1 MQDTLRSKWAAVGA
15 AIAVTLGAGGVS
27 LTQAAI
33 TSGEKPVFV
42 ALPAPCRLAD
52 TRPDSTVGPKSTVLA
67 AGESNAYEIQVT
79 GGSGNC
85 TGALAV
91 PDDATG
97 VALNVTAIARTAPVT
112 GRSYFTVYPA
122 DAARPHTSN
131 LNFLAA
137 DPPVPNKVD
146 VGLSAD
152 GRIRIFNNEGQADVA
167 VDVFGYY
174 IDHAHTGADIVDAS
188 LTGADIEDGSLTGD
202 DVADGSLTGADIE
215 DGSLT
220 GDDVAAGTLSGDDLE
235 ADSVT
240 SAETADEPGIVSAFR
255 SAPFVP
261 SADPTAVVTTAIR
274 VPADGWLEVHVSG
287 NWRGDTTE
295 PDVVQCQVQLS
306 TEAPVD
312 ATAPNVTLDDRD
324 GNAVGMTGF
333 ATHRV
338 LPIAVADNPGTATLG
353 QTLALV
359 CVEGTGVVTLTDV
372 HISATY
378 YPTSYAPAT

>member
-174 IDHAHTGADIVDAS
+174 VDHAHTGADIVDGS
-188 LTGADIEDGSLTGD
+188 LTGADFEDGSLTGD

-215 DGSLT
+215 DGTLT

-287 NWRGDTTE
+287 NWNIGSGADSA
-295 PDVVQCQVQLS
+295 QCQIQLG
-306 TEAPVD
+306 TPGPIDGVV
-312 ATAPNVTLDDRD
+312 PNFALNGR
-324 GNAVGMTGF
+324 NASQVGATGF
-333 ATHRV
+333 GAHRV
-338 LPIAVADNPGTATLG
+338 LPIAVADNPGTAALG
-353 QTLALV
+353 QPLALV

>member
-27 LTQAAI
+27 LTQAAL
-33 TSGEKPVFV
+33 TAGEKPVFV
-42 ALPAPCRLAD
+42 ALAAPCRLAD

-85 TGALAV
+85 TGDLAV

-174 IDHAHTGADIVDAS
+174 IDHAHTGADIVD
-188 LTGADIEDGSLTGD
+188 
-202 DVADGSLTGADIE
+202 GSLTGADIE
-215 DGSLT
+215 DGSIT
-220 GDDVAAGTLSGDDLE
+220 GDDLAPGSLDGGDLAD
-235 ADSVT
+235 DSVT
-240 SAETADEPGIVSAFR
+240 SADLSDEPGIVAAYR
-255 SAPFVP
+255 SAPFD
-261 SADPTAVVTTAIR
+261 ATLDPTTVVSTSIR

-287 NWRGDTTE
+287 NWRGDSTD

-306 TEAPVD
+306 TEAAVD
-312 ATAPNVTLDDRD
+312 AAAPNVTLDDRD

-338 LPIAVADNPGTATLG
+338 LPIAVADNPGTVTLG
-353 QTLALV
+353 QTIGLV
-359 CVEGTGVVTLTDV
+359 CVLTAGAVTLDDV
-372 HISATY
+372 HISASY